1 MIVGDDLMLTYAATP
16 SPVRNDATIK
26 PGRPKDY
33 DHFVDPAHSLGYL
46 SRIALRSFSHA
57 MERRTL
63 LFGVSAGQ
71 WQFLCQLWD
80 EDGLTQGDLSWRV
93 GTRASTTVTA
103 VNSLVRSGLV
113 KRVPCSNDRRKI
125 YVYLTQRAKNLRAE
139 LLPKVAEVNNLAA
152 RGIGAAELAVFRK
165 VLVQINANL
174 AQDAVRPLTCGGE
187 A

>member
-1 MIVGDDLMLTYAATP
+1 LEELPMASSQGRAA
-16 SPVRNDATIK
+16 
-26 PGRPKDY
+26 KDY
-33 DHFVDPAHSLGYL
+33 DHFVDPGHSLGYL

-71 WQFLCQLWD
+71 WQFLCQLWV
-80 EDGLTQGDLSWRV
+80 EDGLTQGDLSSRV
-93 GTRASTTVTA
+93 GTRASTAVTA

-113 KRVPCSNDRRKI
+113 KRVPCATDRRKI
-125 YVYLTQRAKNLRAE
+125 YVFLTQRAKDLQAE
-139 LLPKVAEVNNLAA
+139 LLPKVATVNALAT
-152 RGIGAAELAVFRK
+152 RGIPASDLVAFRK

-174 AQDAVRPLTCGGE
+174 AQDAVRPLVCGVE